1 MKKHIAGFI
10 LFCFV
15 VGTAAFTS
23 EVWRV
28 FWDYGTIA
36 PKREENS
43 YSKIKPIISETEA
56 TVGAIDKKSPTVR
69 QAVFNLNTKQVNI
82 ELLFRDDVPA
92 GEKINVKLSYFRNDS
107 KGARFIK
114 SESVGL
120 LPESF
125 YNRNKDTTAVVL
137 SSYEWLDKL
146 DSYENL
152 YVIAEFDGKYSDEL
166 SSESYI
172 KQTTPKFDVS
182 KTIPKFDTNFAKEIL
197 LFSGKTGDG
206 KFLLNI
212 DR

>member
-10 LFCFV
+10 LFSFV
-15 VGTAAFTS
+15 VGTAVFAS
-23 EVWRV
+23 EVWKI
-28 FWDYGTIA
+28 FTEYEKIA
-36 PKREENS
+36 PKREGNS
-43 YSKIKPIISETEA
+43 YSKIKPVISETEA

-82 ELLFRDDVPA
+82 ELLFRDYVPA

-107 KGARFIK
+107 TGARFIT
-114 SESVGL
+114 SEIVSFF
-120 LPESF
+120 PESF
-125 YNRNKDTTAVVL
+125 YNRNKDATAVVL
-137 SSYEWLDKL
+137 SSYEWLDRL

-152 YVIAEFDGKYSDEL
+152 YVIAEFDGKYPYSNR
-166 SSESYI
+166 
-172 KQTTPKFDVS
+172 TA
-182 KTIPKFDTNFAKEIL
+182 PKFDTGFAKEIL